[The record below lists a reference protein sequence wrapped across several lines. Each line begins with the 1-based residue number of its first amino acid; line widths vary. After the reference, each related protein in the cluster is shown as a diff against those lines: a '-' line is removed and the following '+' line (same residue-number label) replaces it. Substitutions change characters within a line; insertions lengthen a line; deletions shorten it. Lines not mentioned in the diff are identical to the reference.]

1 MTRWWQWLKGL
12 VLGDSEDEPASP
24 QTKTA
29 EERAR
34 FWVEFRAGQRIAD
47 ERGRPRPERPLPA
60 TE

>member
-1 MTRWWQWLKGL
+1 MNRLWQWLKDL
-12 VLGDSEDEPASP
+12 VLGDSEDEPASS
-24 QTKTA
+24 QTQTA

-47 ERGRPRPERPLPA
+47 ERGRPRPVSA